1 HAATPGKQRERMGL
15 ACHPSWNLLWPAKR
29 TFGCGHPN
37 TPELAGIHEYCRGTN
52 PELHRSVRGDGPT
65 MLTNVSTA
73 ADLLRLERRQSIP
86 TTTAQK
92 VVIVNGSAEILEL
105 LETVL
110 DAGHYDVVFVES
122 SQHAYSQ
129 IKRVQP
135 HLVILCVRIE
145 DADGFQVLS
154 MLKLDADT
162 RNIPVLTYTT
172 EYEQEDSEDKS
183 EPTESEMFAASKAA
197 AWMN

>member
-1 HAATPGKQRERMGL
+1 MVTNAGTTADSLRRPIAA
-15 ACHPSWNLLWPAKR
+15 
-29 TFGCGHPN
+29 
-37 TPELAGIHEYCRGTN
+37 
-52 PELHRSVRGDGPT
+52 
-65 MLTNVSTA
+65 
-73 ADLLRLERRQSIP
+73 
-86 TTTAQK
+86 TTAQK

-122 SQHAYSQ
+122 SGHAYSQ

-135 HLVILCVRIE
+135 NLVILCVRID

-154 MLKLDADT
+154 MLKLDDDT
-162 RNIPVLTYTT
+162 RAIPVLTYTT
-172 EYEQEDSEDKS
+172 EYDGSETPEETA
-183 EPTESEMFAASKAA
+183 EPSESEMFAASKAA